1 MDYEIGLNE
10 KEPERR
16 GCDARDRGVFVKGL
30 TWLIVSDKLEVMPAS
45 TETSLYL
52 LSKLEIKDGSTIEE
66 FNIHITQQLVGPQD
80 DHPVRNS
87 SLSMHLY
94 VLEQKKMK
102 FYLNDLLFSFLT
114 IPLGYLVKEM
124 SGSTSKGCINHLY
137 NSAEEALYQKSYEH
151 KDMLL
156 TPGLARSGIFDVN
169 AMKPKSDYHEHT
181 RGGFVMES
189 AMFNIT
195 DNLIITPIS
204 PVSCLSF
211 LKELNVPFDDIE
223 ERVVHVGDEEVLRLL
238 VASFVSESA
247 LTDAFLRD
255 PNLNPES

>member
-1 MDYEIGLNE
+1 
-10 KEPERR
+10 
-16 GCDARDRGVFVKGL
+16 
-30 TWLIVSDKLEVMPAS
+30 
-45 TETSLYL
+45 
-52 LSKLEIKDGSTIEE
+52 
-66 FNIHITQQLVGPQD
+66 
-80 DHPVRNS
+80 
-87 SLSMHLY
+87 
-94 VLEQKKMK
+94 
-102 FYLNDLLFSFLT
+102 
-114 IPLGYLVKEM
+114 M

-169 AMKPKSDYHEHT
+169 AMNPKSDYHEHT

-204 PVSCLSF
+204 PGQLCTWRVLC
-211 LKELNVPFDDIE
+211 IE